1 MGIVYERLKKLCDD
15 RGISP
20 YRMCKDTGMQP
31 SIMTDLKMDRKHTLS
46 AKSLAKVADYFG
58 VPMNYI
64 TGDIDIIPAAYTPS
78 VPNSNNTSYLDLVED
93 GYVGTAF
100 PTSKGT
106 LTITSDDFNELA
118 ELWNTLK
125 DRPEMK
131 MLFKSANSA
140 TKAQVEA
147 VVKMLESFNEEYRHE
162 ETN

>member
-1 MGIVYERLKKLCDD
+1 MGIVYDRLKKLCDD
-15 RGISP
+15 RGISS

-31 SIMTDLKMDRKHTLS
+31 SIMTDLKMERKHTLS

-64 TGDIDIIPAAYTPS
+64 TGDIDNIPAAYSPS
-78 VPNSNNTSYLDLVED
+78 FPTSLEQIED
-93 GYVGTAF
+93 GYVGVGF

-131 MLFKSANSA
+131 MLFKSANGA